1 MSKASEKAGS
11 GESEARSPEE
21 IEADIEATREELGD
35 TVEALAAKTDV
46 KARAK
51 EKVTET
57 KETISEKV
65 SDLGGSAREATPDSA
80 SAGAQQAAT
89 VVKENPEH
97 AALAGAFVA
106 GLIAGWIARGR

>member
-1 MSKASEKAGS
+1 M
-11 GESEARSPEE
+11 SEASQERTPEE

-51 EKVTET
+51 AKVEET

-65 SDLGGSAREATPDSA
+65 SGLGDSAKQATPESA

-89 VVKENPEH
+89 VVKENPEY

-106 GLIAGWIARGR
+106 GLIAGIIISR